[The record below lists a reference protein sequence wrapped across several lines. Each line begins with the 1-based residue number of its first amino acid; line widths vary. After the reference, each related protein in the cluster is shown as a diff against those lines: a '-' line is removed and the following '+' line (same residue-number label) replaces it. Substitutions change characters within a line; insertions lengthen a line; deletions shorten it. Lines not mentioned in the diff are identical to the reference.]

1 MHAVVDPAKRWRQ
14 KAIDTPLGQRAKH
27 LYRSRFPVVV
37 EDPEPKV
44 HMSER
49 FPDRFGVEESFN
61 GNPID
66 VVYLRSEADYDW
78 VEQQIELDDYYEN
91 PHAWGRDVDL
101 DKRALAWMVSQFA
114 PSNALDI
121 GCNNG
126 PLVSAL
132 ADLSIEASGI
142 DISGYAID
150 RALPGTNLI
159 HGDFMTHNFGTRFDA
174 VLALD
179 LMEHLHPYRLDAYLG
194 RIRDLLSDNGVAI
207 FNIPVWGPD
216 PVWGEVFPLAPC
228 TYQDPLPSWVPEFER
243 NELFSAVPVDQNGL
257 PELGHLVWA
266 GTGWWLDQFHNAG
279 LGRLPSV
286 EAQLHQRVDWFYN
299 IQSIARRSFYVLA
312 RDDSS
317 FDTEACVERITTPRP
332 ASPFFEIIPSAR

>member
-1 MHAVVDPAKRWRQ
+1 MQGVVDPARRWRQ
-14 KAIDTPLGQRAKH
+14 KAVDTPLGQRAKRV
-27 LYRSRFPVVV
+27 YRRRFPVVV
-37 EDPEPKV
+37 EEPAPKV
-44 HMSER
+44 HLRER
-49 FPDRFGVEESFN
+49 SPERFGVEESFN

-66 VVYLRSEADYDW
+66 VVYLRSEGDYDW

-114 PSNALDI
+114 PRNALDI

-132 ADLSIEASGI
+132 SDVKIDAVGI
-142 DISGYAID
+142 DISEYALD
-150 RALPGTNLI
+150 RALPGTKLI
-159 HGDFMTHNFGTRFDA
+159 HGDFTTHDFGTNFDA

-179 LMEHLHPYRLDAYLG
+179 LMEHLHPYRLGGYLG
-194 RIRDLLSDNGVAI
+194 RVRELLTDTGVAV

-228 TYQDPLPSWVPEFER
+228 SYTDSLPSWIPEFEQ
-243 NELFSAVPVDQNGL
+243 NQLFTAIPVDRHGL

-266 GTGWWLDQFHNAG
+266 GTSWWLEQFRAAG
-279 LGRLPSV
+279 LRRLPSV
-286 EAQLHQRVDWFYN
+286 ESQLHQRVDWFFN
-299 IQSIARRSFYVLA
+299 IQSIARRSFYVLT

-317 FDTEACVERITTPRP
+317 FDTDEFMERISTPHP
-332 ASPFFEIIPSAR
+332 PSPFFKIFRS